1 MTLVTLGH
9 RSGWFHLFQGQD
21 RMVGIYNHAPLVET
35 KARRL
40 MQRAPNQMH
49 TPMEWINAAI
59 HIMWLNAGGIPDT
72 VSKCHVSAKLT

>member
-1 MTLVTLGH
+1 
-9 RSGWFHLFQGQD
+9 
-21 RMVGIYNHAPLVET
+21 MVGIYNHAPLVET